1 MNSDYYMI
9 DNNNNLL
16 SQKFLTEESKNKSPE
31 LNQKQEI
38 EYDIKNVN
46 IICYNNIIIININN
60 TSIKINENIELKPYD
75 EEIFVLV
82 KKI

>member
-16 SQKFLTEESKNKSPE
+16 SQKFLTEESKNKSSE

-38 EYDIKNVN
+38 E
-46 IICYNNIIIININN
+46 
-60 TSIKINENIELKPYD
+60 
-75 EEIFVLV
+75 
-82 KKI
+82 

>member
-16 SQKFLTEESKNKSPE
+16 SQKFLTEKSKNKSPE

-38 EYDIKNVN
+38 E
-46 IICYNNIIIININN
+46 
-60 TSIKINENIELKPYD
+60 
-75 EEIFVLV
+75 
-82 KKI
+82 

>member
-31 LNQKQEI
+31 SKTRN
-38 EYDIKNVN
+38 
-46 IICYNNIIIININN
+46 
-60 TSIKINENIELKPYD
+60 
-75 EEIFVLV
+75 
-82 KKI
+82 